1 MLRCK
6 SERPMSK
13 KPILSALA
21 VVAAAYVAYPYV
33 ALYRLEAAFRSG
45 NPASVAAMIDWD
57 QVRDGLK
64 EDISEQ
70 VAGISVQPV
79 GSAQAASAELPAFGA
94 SFIKGIASK
103 TVDSVV
109 TPESMTRM
117 VQPRE
122 DQAGDEPDPLQAIS
136 FQNAHVK
143 WAFFNSPATFTLWL
157 SAPND
162 APGEDPIKVRMALLD
177 GEWKITRVWLP
188 PSLLHRGH

>member
-1 MLRCK
+1 
-6 SERPMSK
+6 MSK
-13 KPILSALA
+13 KPILSAL
-21 VVAAAYVAYPYV
+21 VVIAAAYMAYPYV
-33 ALYRLEAAFRSG
+33 ALYRLEAAFRNG

-70 VAGISVQPV
+70 VAGIPAQPV
-79 GSAQAASAELPAFGA
+79 GTAQAASATLPPFGS

-109 TPESMTRM
+109 TPESMARM

-122 DQAGDEPDPLQAIS
+122 NPTGDGPDPLQAVS
-136 FQNAHVK
+136 FQNARIK

-157 SAPND
+157 SAPNA
-162 APGEDPIKVRMALLD
+162 APGEDPVKVRMELLD

-188 PSLLHRGH
+188 PSLLRRGH